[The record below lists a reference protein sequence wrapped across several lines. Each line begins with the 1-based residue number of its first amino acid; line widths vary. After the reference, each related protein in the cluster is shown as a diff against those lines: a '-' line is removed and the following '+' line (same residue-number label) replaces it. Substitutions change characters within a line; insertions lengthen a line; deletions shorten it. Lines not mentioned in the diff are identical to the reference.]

1 VLIVVLQQLSLKMS
15 IGYLKKKTNT
25 KARKGI
31 SPVIA
36 TVILVA
42 VAVVIAAAL
51 AGFASSLFGTYSS
64 QGAAVNVKS
73 LTLQENGDYALE
85 MVNNGNTKDTI
96 VSISVPPNPASSID
110 VDLAPHTSTAAPLT
124 GNMDLGPVGQITN
137 GSTVTV
143 KINMAS
149 GVQLTQSVIVAA

>member
-1 VLIVVLQQLSLKMS
+1 MSNRYLI
-15 IGYLKKKTNT
+15 KKS

-51 AGFASSLFGTYSS
+51 AGFSSSLFGTYSS

-73 LTLQENGDYALE
+73 LTLTDNDDGTADFVLD

-96 VSISVPPNPASSID
+96 VSISVPPEAATAVN
-110 VDLAPHTSTAAPLT
+110 VDIGPHDSADGTTGSLDIGTSVTT
-124 GNMDLGPVGQITN
+124 

-149 GVQLTQSVIVAA
+149 GTQLTQSVIVG

>member
-1 VLIVVLQQLSLKMS
+1 MS
-15 IGYLKKKTNT
+15 GIKTVNKKS
-25 KARKGI
+25 RKGI

-51 AGFASSLFGTYSS
+51 AGFSSSLFGTYSS

-73 LTLQENGDYALE
+73 LEVNSNGDFTLD
-85 MVNNGNTKDTI
+85 MVNNGNTRDTI
-96 VSISVPPNPASSID
+96 VSISVPPNAATP
-110 VDLAPHTSTAAPLT
+110 VDAIEGELAPHMSLAVPIT
-124 GNMDLGPVGQITN
+124 GIVDLDASVVA
-137 GSTVTV
+137 GSTITV

-149 GVQLTQSVIVAA
+149 GVQLTQSVIVAPAA

>member
-1 VLIVVLQQLSLKMS
+1 MS
-15 IGYLKKKTNT
+15 IGYLKKKTHT

-51 AGFASSLFGTYSS
+51 AGFSSSLFGTYSS

-73 LTLQENGDYALE
+73 LDVVSTGVGTADFTLD
-85 MVNNGNTKDTI
+85 MVNNGNTRDTV
-96 VSISVPPNPASSID
+96 VSVSVPPSPATAIAAAD
-110 VDLAPHTSTAAPLT
+110 GELAPHGTTFTT
-124 GNMDLGPVGQITN
+124 GNPIADTLNLDGSVVQ
-137 GSTVTV
+137 GSTITV

-149 GVQLTQSVIVAA
+149 GVQLTQSVIVG

>member
-1 VLIVVLQQLSLKMS
+1 MS

-73 LTLQENGDYALE
+73 LTVAADGSFELD
-85 MVNNGNTKDTI
+85 MVNNGNTKDTV
-96 VSISVPPNPASSID
+96 VSVSVPPGAGFAVAVAD
-110 VDLAPHTSTAAPLT
+110 GELAPHGTTFTSGTPITAAAGSLT
-124 GNMDLGPVGQITN
+124 LDPSVTT
-137 GSTVTV
+137 GSTITV

-149 GVQLTQSVIVAA
+149 GVQLTQSVIVA

>member
-1 VLIVVLQQLSLKMS
+1 MS
-15 IGYLKKKTNT
+15 IGYLKKKTHT

-64 QGAAVNVKS
+64 QGAAVNIKS
-73 LTLQENGDYALE
+73 LEVSANGDFTLD
-85 MVNNGNTKDTI
+85 MVNNGNTRDTV
-96 VSISVPPNPASSID
+96 VSISVPPNGATAIAAAD
-110 VDLAPHTSTAAPLT
+110 GELAPHSTTFANGPISD
-124 GNMDLGPVGQITN
+124 NMALGASVVE
-137 GSTVTV
+137 GSTITV

-149 GVQLTQSVIVAA
+149 GVQLTQSVIVGA